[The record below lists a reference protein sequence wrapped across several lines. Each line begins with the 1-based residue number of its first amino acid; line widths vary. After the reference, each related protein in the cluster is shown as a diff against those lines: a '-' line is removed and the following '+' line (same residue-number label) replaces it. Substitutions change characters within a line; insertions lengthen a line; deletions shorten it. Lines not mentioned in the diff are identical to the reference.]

1 MLKVSGT
8 SDRLLVLLFCL
19 VLSLNVFG
27 QSTNLEEERIA
38 SLLLKVE
45 QENRTVDELISTN
58 LTNLPV
64 GIKKTISGTK
74 IVIAIDSAK
83 LTPEGMIIS
92 AFTQVKLPGT
102 TRPISFAARN
112 ILITPSGISVTGASR
127 LVLISE
133 CVIPFS
139 EMVKLILPADGRN
152 YIEWDCNGFRSV
164 NLGGIFEFSSEYFT
178 PDPSLSPN
186 KNKVTAGFEVNT
198 TDLNNI
204 LISAS
209 IDPFR
214 VKGLGDMTFIV
225 RQASVDMSDFINCQG
240 FVAPFGYQNLFS
252 DSPQLWR
259 GFFLKELTILLPSE
273 LSSST
278 ERTAISA
285 NNLLIDEFGIS
296 GNFSATNVLPINKGN
311 ASGWPFSVDRISI
324 GITQNRM
331 TGGAIEGAM
340 GVPFLGRDTLGY
352 SAQIESSPS
361 GLLYNF
367 SVETNTIRNYSVP
380 FGGTVRL
387 DKGCVFGMKGG
398 NGKFIPSAILN
409 GSLTIQKDQV
419 KLEALRFEGL
429 QLSAESP
436 FIFGGTFA
444 SSAGGDIKLAG
455 FEVAVN
461 NVSLDI
467 LSGKASLGFDVK
479 VALMGKNEK
488 GVSASTRFLV
498 NASIEEVHSPSNSQF
513 TEQRWVYDGTVIQ
526 KVLVKGNV
534 SIFSING
541 RIDIFRDHPVYGDG
555 FHGNVGFMINKIL
568 TDTAKVEIYFGTK
581 VNYKYWYAKID
592 IPTDL
597 PVGGGITL
605 CKLAGGAYCNMEKRD
620 LSNVESEYIPKES
633 NGLGFIAE
641 VGIYVK
647 DKELFN
653 ADTRFEIGFNI
664 NNGVRFIQFSG
675 NGNFFSKTTVPAKP
689 GEIKVAPVTASINM
703 VFDNENDVF
712 HANLRVYMN
721 LANAIHGIGPDGLMG
736 EAVIHSDPTDWYI
749 YIGRPSFP
757 LGVKVIGLFET
768 QSYFMAGTKIE
779 NMPLPPTEVASII
792 KNIDLDFM
800 KNESGFAT
808 GRGVAFGIRFKATAG
823 IGKDKGFV
831 YAYFNAGAGADIML
845 RNYGSVQCAGRSG
858 PIGINGWYA
867 SGQGYAYLTGKIGV
881 RVKKTE
887 FDIMSVAAALLL
899 QAKMPN
905 PTWFHGN
912 IAARY
917 SILGGLVKG
926 KVNVAV
932 TLGEECVLVTNGEE
946 LGEVK
951 LIGDIR
957 PSEGTSEVDVFA
969 APQVSFNTNIDKE
982 FGMVNLTDQ
991 YAVYRVKLDY
1001 FKLLNSEN
1009 QPITSKLQLND
1020 GGDLAT
1026 LELQNILP
1034 GKQNLTASVKVHVEK
1049 KSQSGTW
1056 EPIESNSELKEAKFI
1071 TGEEPKSIP
1080 ESNVLYSYP
1089 LKNQYNFYRN
1099 EYSTGYIKLKQGQAS
1114 LFSPVSGGTRWSCV
1128 ARFKASTGS
1137 IIESPVTYSEAE
1149 SMVLFDI
1156 PKTLGSSVAYDMT
1169 IVKKP
1174 VSDGSMDR
1182 NLQRTEVSMITA
1194 NENDS
1199 LSMLKNKLTGTISSE
1214 VETDLHSYS
1223 FRSSLYST
1231 FNDKINIM
1239 TNWEVRYA
1247 IDFTL
1252 MSLIGVQSTLNET
1265 FDKYETEGNGIG
1277 ISPMISVEALRGNPW
1292 LDSHVYPQLYE
1303 LYGTAG
1309 ITLNRNT
1316 DLLGLIPLKTMTI
1329 FNSGEK
1335 GYLLNG
1341 SAANAKN
1348 GEVNIRYFLP
1358 HYVYSDF
1365 SELRNKAASMYLG
1378 RTDIPPQAQR
1388 LLAGSIDDI
1397 SRGNYPFRIS
1407 YRLPGLNTI
1416 TTSRDLNIK
1425 Y

>member
-8 SDRLLVLLFCL
+8 SDRLLVLLFCF

-27 QSTNLEEERIA
+27 QSTNQEEERIA
-38 SLLLKVE
+38 SLLSKVE
-45 QENRTVDELISTN
+45 QENRTVDELISNN

-74 IVIAIDSAK
+74 IVIAIDSAR
-83 LTPEGMIIS
+83 LTPDGIIIS

-112 ILITPSGISVTGASR
+112 VLITPSGISVTGITR

-139 EMVKLILPADGRN
+139 EQVKLILPADGRN

-164 NLGGIFEFSSEYFT
+164 NLAGIFEFSSDYFT
-178 PDPSLSPN
+178 PDPALSPN

-198 TDLNNI
+198 ADFNNI
-204 LISAS
+204 LISTS

-240 FVAPFGYQNLFS
+240 FVAPVGYQNLFS
-252 DSPQLWR
+252 DAPQLWR

-273 LSSST
+273 LSSSS
-278 ERTAISA
+278 ERTSISA

-311 ASGWPFSVDRISI
+311 ASGWPFSVDRIAI
-324 GITQNRM
+324 GIIQNRL
-331 TGGAIEGAM
+331 TGGTVEGAL
-340 GVPFLGRDTLGY
+340 GIPFLGSDTLGY
-352 SAQIESSPS
+352 FAQVESSPT
-361 GLLYNF
+361 GLQYNF
-367 SVETNTIRNYSVP
+367 SVETNTTKNYSVP
-380 FGGTVRL
+380 FGGTVKL

-398 NGKFIPSAILN
+398 NGRFIPSAILN

-419 KLEALRFEGL
+419 KFEALRFEGL

-436 FIFGGTFA
+436 YIFGGTFA
-444 SSAGGDIKLAG
+444 SSVSGGIKLAG
-455 FEVAVN
+455 FELGVD
-461 NVSLDI
+461 NVSLVI
-467 LSGKASLGFDVK
+467 QSGKASLGFNVK

-488 GVSASTRFLV
+488 GVSASTRFFV
-498 NASIEEVHSPSNSQF
+498 NASVEEIPIPPNTLS
-513 TEQRWVYDGTVIQ
+513 TEQKWVYDGIVIQ

-568 TDTAKVEIYFGTK
+568 RDTAKVEIYFGTK
-581 VNYKYWYAKID
+581 VSYKYWYAKID

-605 CKLAGGAYCNMEKRD
+605 SKLAGGAYSNMDKRD
-620 LSNVESEYIPKES
+620 LSNIDSDYIPKE
-633 NGLGFIAE
+633 NTGLGFIAQ
-641 VGIYVK
+641 VGLYVK

-653 ADTRFEIGFNI
+653 ADTRFEIAFNSS
-664 NNGVRFIQFSG
+664 NGVRFIQFSG
-675 NGNFFSKTTVPAKP
+675 NGNFFSKTPVNSGPS
-689 GEIKVAPVTASINM
+689 ELKVALTASINM

-721 LANAIHGIGPDGLMG
+721 LDNAIQGIGPGGLMG
-736 EAVIHSDPTDWYI
+736 EAVIHSDPSDWYI
-749 YIGRPSFP
+749 YIGRPSLP

-779 NMPLPPTEVASII
+779 NMPLPPSEVASII

-800 KNESGFAT
+800 KNESGVAN
-808 GRGVAFGIRFKATAG
+808 GSGVAFGIRFNAAAG
-823 IGKDKGFV
+823 VGKDKGFV

-845 RNYGSVQCAGRSG
+845 RNYGTVQCAGRSG

-905 PTWFHGN
+905 PTWFQGN

-951 LIGDIR
+951 LIGDIK
-957 PSEGTSEVDVFA
+957 PAEGNNEVDVFA

-982 FGMVNLTDQ
+982 FGMVNLLDQ

-1001 FKLLNSEN
+1001 FKLLNSNN
-1009 QPITSKLQLND
+1009 QPITSKLKLND
-1020 GGDLAT
+1020 AGDLAT
-1026 LELQNILP
+1026 LELENILP

-1049 KSQSGTW
+1049 KSLSGAW
-1056 EPIESNSELKEAKFI
+1056 EPIASNSEVKDSRFI

-1099 EYSTGYIKLKQGQAS
+1099 EYQQGYIKLKQGQPN
-1114 LFSPVSGGTRWSCV
+1114 LFVTSSEGTKWSYIARFKTSPGSMTESPVS
-1128 ARFKASTGS
+1128 
-1137 IIESPVTYSEAE
+1137 YSDAE
-1149 SMVLFDI
+1149 SMVSFDI
-1156 PKTLGSSVAYDMT
+1156 PKTLSSSTVYDLT

-1174 VSDGSMDR
+1174 VSEGAVDR
-1182 NLQRTEVSMITA
+1182 NLQRTEVLMTTTNAS
-1194 NENDS
+1194 DS
-1199 LSMLKNKLTGTISSE
+1199 LSMSKNKLTGTINAGT
-1214 VETDLHSYS
+1214 ETDLHSLS
-1223 FRSSLYST
+1223 FRSSIYST
-1231 FNDKINIM
+1231 FSEKLNSM
-1239 TNWEVRYA
+1239 TNWQVQYA
-1247 IDFTL
+1247 IDVTL
-1252 MSLIGVQSTLNET
+1252 MSLIGIKTSLNET
-1265 FDKYETEGNGIG
+1265 FDKYETEGNGQG
-1277 ISPMISVEALRGNPW
+1277 IEPIVSVEALRGTTW
-1292 LDSHVYPQLYE
+1292 IDSHVYPQVYE
-1303 LYGTAG
+1303 LYGTSG

-1341 SAANAKN
+1341 STDYQKN
-1348 GEVNIRYFLP
+1348 GEVCIRYFVP

-1365 SELRNKAASMYLG
+1365 SELRNKAASMYIG

-1397 SRGNYPFRIS
+1397 PRGNYPFRIR

>member
-1 MLKVSGT
+1 VLKVSGT
-8 SDRLLVLLFCL
+8 SDRLLVLLFFF
-19 VLSLNVFG
+19 VLSLNIFG
-27 QSTNLEEERIA
+27 QSTNQEEERIGA
-38 SLLLKVE
+38 LLLKVE
-45 QENRTVDELISTN
+45 QENRSVDELIEKN

-74 IVIAIDSAK
+74 VVIAIDSAR

-112 ILITPSGISVTGASR
+112 VLITPSGVSITGATR

-139 EMVKLILPADGRN
+139 EQVKLILPADGRN
-152 YIEWDCNGFRSV
+152 YIEWDCNGFRAV
-164 NLGGIFEFSSEYFT
+164 NLGGIFEFSSDYFT
-178 PDPSLSPN
+178 PDPVLSPN

-198 TDLNNI
+198 SDFNNI
-204 LISAS
+204 LISTS

-214 VKGLGDMTFIV
+214 VKDLGDMTFIV

-240 FVAPFGYQNLFS
+240 FVAPPGYQNLFS
-252 DSPQLWR
+252 DAPQLWR
-259 GFFLKELTILLPSE
+259 GFFLKELIILLPSE
-273 LSSST
+273 LSNSS

-285 NNLLIDEFGIS
+285 NNLLIDEFGMS

-311 ASGWPFSVDRISI
+311 ASGWPFSVDRIAI
-324 GITQNRM
+324 GIIQNRV
-331 TGGAIEGAM
+331 TGGTIEGAL
-340 GVPFLGRDTLGY
+340 GIPFLGSDTLGY
-352 SAQIESSPS
+352 FAQIESSPT
-361 GLLYNF
+361 GLQYNF
-367 SVETNTIRNYSVP
+367 SVETNTSRNYSVP
-380 FGGTVRL
+380 FGGTVKL
-387 DKGCVFGMKGG
+387 DKGCIFGMKGG
-398 NGKFIPSAILN
+398 NGRFIPSAILN

-419 KLEALRFEGL
+419 KFEALRFEGL

-436 FIFGGTFA
+436 YVFGGTFA
-444 SSAGGDIKLAG
+444 SSVSGGIKLAG
-455 FEVAVN
+455 FELGVD
-461 NVSLDI
+461 NVSLGI
-467 LSGKASLGFDVK
+467 QSGKASLGFDVK

-488 GVSASTRFLV
+488 GVSASTRFFV
-498 NASIEEVHSPSNSQF
+498 NASVEEITIPTNTKSA
-513 TEQRWVYDGTVIQ
+513 EQKWVYEGIVIQ

-568 TDTAKVEIYFGTK
+568 RDTAKVEIYFGTK
-581 VNYKYWYAKID
+581 VNYKYWYAKVD
-592 IPTDL
+592 IPTDI
-597 PVGGGITL
+597 PVGGAITL
-605 CKLAGGAYCNMEKRD
+605 SKLAGGAYSNMERRD
-620 LSNVESEYIPKES
+620 LSNIDAEYTPKEN
-633 NGLGFIAE
+633 NGLGFIAQ
-641 VGIYVK
+641 VGLYVK

-653 ADTRFEIGFNI
+653 ADTRFEIAFNSS
-664 NNGVRFIQFSG
+664 NGVRFIQFSG
-675 NGNFFSKTTVPAKP
+675 NGNFFSKTTVPSKP

-721 LANAIHGIGPDGLMG
+721 LDNAIQGIGPGGLMG

-757 LGVKVIGLFET
+757 LGVKVLGLFET

-779 NMPLPPTEVASII
+779 NMPLPPSEVASII
-792 KNIDLDFM
+792 KNIDLNFM
-800 KNESGFAT
+800 KNESGFST

-823 IGKDKGFV
+823 VGKDKGFV

-905 PTWFHGN
+905 PTWFQGN

-932 TLGEECVLVTNGEE
+932 TLGEECVLITNGEE

-951 LIGDIR
+951 LIGDIK
-957 PSEGTSEVDVFA
+957 PSAGNSEVDVFA
-969 APQVSFNTNIDKE
+969 APQVSFNTSIDKE

-1009 QPITSKLQLND
+1009 QPITGKLQLND
-1020 GGDLAT
+1020 AGDLAT

-1049 KSQSGTW
+1049 KSQSGSW
-1056 EPIESNSELKEAKFI
+1056 ETITSDSELKESKFM
-1071 TGEEPKSIP
+1071 TGEEPKSIT

-1099 EYSTGYIKLKQGQAS
+1099 EYQQGYIKLKQGQPN
-1114 LFSPVSGGTRWSCV
+1114 LFIPVSEGTKWSYIARFKSGTGSITESPVS
-1128 ARFKASTGS
+1128 
-1137 IIESPVTYSEAE
+1137 YSDAE

-1156 PKTLGSSVAYDMT
+1156 PKTLGSSIVYDMT
-1169 IVKKP
+1169 LVKKP
-1174 VSDGSMDR
+1174 VSGGALDR
-1182 NLQRTEVSMITA
+1182 NLQRTEVLMTTA
-1194 NENDS
+1194 NATDS
-1199 LSMLKNKLTGTISSE
+1199 LSISKNQLNATVNSE
-1214 VETDLHSYS
+1214 TETDLHSLS

-1231 FNDKINIM
+1231 FNEKLNSM
-1239 TNWEVRYA
+1239 TNWKDEYA
-1247 IDFTL
+1247 IDVTL
-1252 MSLIGVQSTLNET
+1252 MSLIGMNTTLNET
-1265 FDKYETEGNGIG
+1265 FDKYETEGNGNG
-1277 ISPMISVEALRGNPW
+1277 IEAMISVEALRGNPW
-1292 LDSHVYPQLYE
+1292 IDLHVYPQVYE
-1303 LYGTAG
+1303 LYGTSG

-1316 DLLGLIPLKTMTI
+1316 DILGLIPLKTMII

-1341 SAANAKN
+1341 SAAYPKN
-1348 GEVNIRYFLP
+1348 GGVSIRYFLP